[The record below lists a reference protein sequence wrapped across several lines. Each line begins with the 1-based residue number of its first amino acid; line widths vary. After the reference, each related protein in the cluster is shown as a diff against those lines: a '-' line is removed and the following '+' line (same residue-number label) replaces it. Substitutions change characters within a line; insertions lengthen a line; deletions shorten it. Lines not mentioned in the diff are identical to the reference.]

1 MIQRHITHPAGRFR
15 PCACGR
21 QPLHIRS
28 HGRSTAEA
36 ANIGAP
42 HIERN
47 HLECAHCSL
56 ATAKVASLRTAV
68 IDWNQ
73 HYAASARKVAAA

>member
-28 HGRSTAEA
+28 HGRSSTETA
-36 ANIGAP
+36 GLCAP
-42 HIERN
+42 RIERN
-47 HLECAHCSL
+47 HLECPHCGI
-56 ATAKVASLRTAV
+56 ATAKVASLRTAI

-73 HYAASARKVAAA
+73 HYAREPRKVAA